1 MQGGRNTGLGSFKI
15 SDGDIYRINEEEV
28 SRSGTRIL
36 RASRR
41 TRWLDGTTHL
51 WISRRWRAGRGE
63 GSSGLR
69 YDIAE
74 QTGADDQMP

>member
-63 GSSGLR
+63 GSSGSL
-69 YDIAE
+69 
-74 QTGADDQMP
+74 